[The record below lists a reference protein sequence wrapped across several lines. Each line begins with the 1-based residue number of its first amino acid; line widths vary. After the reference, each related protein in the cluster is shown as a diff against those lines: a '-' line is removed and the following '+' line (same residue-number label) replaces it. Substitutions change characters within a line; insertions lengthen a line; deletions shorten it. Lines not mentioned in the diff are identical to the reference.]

1 MKLEPANLV
10 CPACGNGNYMRH
22 LIGENVGWLN
32 LKCINCNSYFNL
44 EDLVNRGVKVPKAKT
59 AQQATN
65 FDKVRQLSLDEFC
78 EWYWW
83 ILAKTKWYT
92 DSRIALKDWLQRE
105 AEE

>member
-22 LIGENVGWLN
+22 LVGKNVGWLN

-59 AQQATN
+59 TQQTTN

-83 ILAKTKWYT
+83 ILVKTKGYT
-92 DSRIALKDWLQRE
+92 VSRIALKDWLQRE